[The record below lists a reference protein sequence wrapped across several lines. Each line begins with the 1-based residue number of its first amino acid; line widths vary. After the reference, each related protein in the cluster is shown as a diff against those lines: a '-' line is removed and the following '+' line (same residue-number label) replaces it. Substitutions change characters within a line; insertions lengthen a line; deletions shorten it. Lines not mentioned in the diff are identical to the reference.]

1 MAASGR
7 FADEYA
13 GRGEP
18 ASSRAQAARSAAF
31 AAALEPCRANPYHGD
46 LPRAPRKTSMTQT
59 LDHLV
64 NLLSLERIEE
74 NLFRGASQDLGFP
87 QLFGGQVLGQV
98 ISAASQ
104 TVETTRHVHSLH
116 GYFLRPGDS
125 HEPVVYDV
133 DRVRDGRS
141 FTTRRVSA
149 IQKGRIIF
157 TGIASFQAEESGYEH
172 QLQMPDVVGPEDLA
186 SEWELLHKLTPL
198 VPERVME
205 KLRRPKPIEI
215 RPVTLQD
222 PTNPQPLEPI
232 RHLWF
237 RADGTLPASPALHKY
252 LLAYASDFSFVGTAL
267 QPHGVSSWSKFIQ
280 LASLD
285 HAIWFHREVKLDDW
299 LLYSIDSPW
308 AGNARGFVRG
318 SIFNRAG
325 ELVASVAQEGLIR
338 AREDWM

>member
-1 MAASGR
+1 
-7 FADEYA
+7 
-13 GRGEP
+13 
-18 ASSRAQAARSAAF
+18 
-31 AAALEPCRANPYHGD
+31 
-46 LPRAPRKTSMTQT
+46 MTQI
-59 LDHLV
+59 LDALV
-64 NLLSLERIEE
+64 NLLTLERIEE

-104 TVETTRHVHSLH
+104 TVTPERHVHSLH

-125 HEPVVYDV
+125 HQPVVYDV
-133 DRVRDGRS
+133 DRVRDGGS

-149 IQKGRIIF
+149 IQKGQTIF
-157 TGIASFQAEESGYEH
+157 TGIASFQAQVSGYEH
-172 QLQMPDVVGPEDLA
+172 QLPMPDVIGPDDLPN
-186 SEWELLHKLTPL
+186 EWELLHKLSPM

-215 RPVTLQD
+215 RPVTLVD
-222 PTNPQPLEPI
+222 PANPQPIEPV

-237 RADGTLPASPALHKY
+237 RADGSLPDSPALHKY
-252 LLAYASDFSFVGTAL
+252 LLAYASDFSFIGTAL

-285 HAIWFHREVKLDDW
+285 HAIWFHREVKMDDW

-308 AGNARGFVRG
+308 AGNARGFARG
-318 SIFNRAG
+318 SIFNRQG

-338 AREDWM
+338 VREDWM

>member
-1 MAASGR
+1 
-7 FADEYA
+7 
-13 GRGEP
+13 
-18 ASSRAQAARSAAF
+18 
-31 AAALEPCRANPYHGD
+31 
-46 LPRAPRKTSMTQT
+46 MTQT

-186 SEWELLHKLTPL
+186 SEWELLHKLPPL

>member
-1 MAASGR
+1 MAR
-7 FADEYA
+7 L
-13 GRGEP
+13 
-18 ASSRAQAARSAAF
+18 SAPLIKDA
-31 AAALEPCRANPYHGD
+31 E
-46 LPRAPRKTSMTQT
+46 MTQI
-59 LDHLV
+59 LDALV
-64 NLLSLERIEE
+64 NLLTLERIEE

-104 TVETTRHVHSLH
+104 TVTPERHVHSLH

-125 HEPVVYDV
+125 HQPVVYDV
-133 DRVRDGRS
+133 DRVRDGGS

-149 IQKGRIIF
+149 IQKGQTIF
-157 TGIASFQAEESGYEH
+157 TGIASFQGEETGYEH
-172 QLQMPDVVGPEDLA
+172 QLPMPDVIGPDDLPN
-186 SEWELLHKLTPL
+186 EWELLHKLSPM

-215 RPVTLQD
+215 RPVTLVD
-222 PTNPQPLEPI
+222 PANPQPIEPV

-237 RADGTLPASPALHKY
+237 RADGSLPDSPALHKY
-252 LLAYASDFSFVGTAL
+252 LLAYASDFSFIGTAL

-285 HAIWFHREVKLDDW
+285 HAIWFHREVKMDDW

-308 AGNARGFVRG
+308 AGNARGFARG
-318 SIFNRAG
+318 SIFNRQG

-338 AREDWM
+338 VREDWM

>member
-1 MAASGR
+1 
-7 FADEYA
+7 
-13 GRGEP
+13 
-18 ASSRAQAARSAAF
+18 
-31 AAALEPCRANPYHGD
+31 
-46 LPRAPRKTSMTQT
+46 MTQT

>member
-1 MAASGR
+1 
-7 FADEYA
+7 
-13 GRGEP
+13 
-18 ASSRAQAARSAAF
+18 
-31 AAALEPCRANPYHGD
+31 
-46 LPRAPRKTSMTQT
+46 MTQI
-59 LDHLV
+59 LDGLV
-64 NLLSLERIEE
+64 NLLTLERIEE

-104 TVETTRHVHSLH
+104 TVTPERHVHSLH

-125 HEPVVYDV
+125 HQPVVYDV
-133 DRVRDGRS
+133 DRVRDGGS

-149 IQKGRIIF
+149 IQKGQTIF
-157 TGIASFQAEESGYEH
+157 TGIASFQVEESGYEH
-172 QLQMPDVVGPEDLA
+172 QLPMPDVVGPDDLPN
-186 SEWELLHKLTPL
+186 EWELLHKLSPM

-215 RPVTLQD
+215 RPVTLID
-222 PTNPQPLEPI
+222 PANPQPIEPV

-237 RADGTLPASPALHKY
+237 RADGSLPDSPALHKY
-252 LLAYASDFSFVGTAL
+252 LLAYASDFSFIGTAL

-285 HAIWFHREVKLDDW
+285 HAIWFHREVKMDDW

-308 AGNARGFVRG
+308 AGNARGFARG
-318 SIFNRAG
+318 SIFNRQG
-325 ELVASVAQEGLIR
+325 QLVASVAQEGLIR
-338 AREDWM
+338 VREDWM

>member
-1 MAASGR
+1 MAR
-7 FADEYA
+7 L
-13 GRGEP
+13 
-18 ASSRAQAARSAAF
+18 SAPLIKDA
-31 AAALEPCRANPYHGD
+31 E
-46 LPRAPRKTSMTQT
+46 MTQI
-59 LDHLV
+59 LDALV
-64 NLLSLERIEE
+64 NLLTLERIEE

-104 TVETTRHVHSLH
+104 TVTPERHVHSLH

-125 HEPVVYDV
+125 HQPVVYDV
-133 DRVRDGRS
+133 DRVRDGGS

-149 IQKGRIIF
+149 IQKGQTIF
-157 TGIASFQAEESGYEH
+157 TGIASFQAEETGYEH
-172 QLQMPDVVGPEDLA
+172 QLPMPDVIGPDDLPN
-186 SEWELLHKLTPL
+186 EWELLHKLSPM
-198 VPERVME
+198 VPERLME

-215 RPVTLQD
+215 RPVTLVD
-222 PTNPQPLEPI
+222 PANPQPIEPV

-237 RADGTLPASPALHKY
+237 RADGSLPDSPALHKY
-252 LLAYASDFSFVGTAL
+252 LLAYASDFSFIGTAL

-285 HAIWFHREVKLDDW
+285 HAIWFHREVKMDDW

-308 AGNARGFVRG
+308 AGNARGFARG
-318 SIFNRAG
+318 SIFNRQG

-338 AREDWM
+338 VREDWM

>member
-1 MAASGR
+1 
-7 FADEYA
+7 
-13 GRGEP
+13 
-18 ASSRAQAARSAAF
+18 
-31 AAALEPCRANPYHGD
+31 
-46 LPRAPRKTSMTQT
+46 
-59 LDHLV
+59 
-64 NLLSLERIEE
+64 
-74 NLFRGASQDLGFP
+74 
-87 QLFGGQVLGQV
+87 
-98 ISAASQ
+98 
-104 TVETTRHVHSLH
+104 
-116 GYFLRPGDS
+116 
-125 HEPVVYDV
+125 
-133 DRVRDGRS
+133 VRDGRS

>member
-1 MAASGR
+1 
-7 FADEYA
+7 
-13 GRGEP
+13 
-18 ASSRAQAARSAAF
+18 
-31 AAALEPCRANPYHGD
+31 
-46 LPRAPRKTSMTQT
+46 MTQT
-59 LDHLV
+59 LDTLV
-64 NLLSLERIEE
+64 NLLTLERIEE

-104 TVETTRHVHSLH
+104 TVDAARHVHSLH

-125 HEPVVYDV
+125 HQPVVYDV
-133 DRVRDGRS
+133 DRVRDGGS
-141 FTTRRVSA
+141 FSTRRVSA
-149 IQKGRIIF
+149 IQKGQTIF
-157 TGIASFQAEESGYEH
+157 TGIASFQADENGYEH
-172 QLQMPDVVGPEDLA
+172 QLAMPDVAGPDELP
-186 SEWELLHKLTPL
+186 SEWDLLHKLSPL

-215 RPVTLQD
+215 RPVTVQD
-222 PTNPQPLEPI
+222 PANPQPIEPV

-237 RADGTLPASPALHKY
+237 RADGTLPANPALHKY
-252 LLAYASDFSFVGTAL
+252 LLAYASDFSFIGTAL

-285 HAIWFHREVKLDDW
+285 HAIWFHREVKIDDW

-308 AGNARGFVRG
+308 AGNARGFARG
-318 SIFNRAG
+318 SIFNRQG
-325 ELVASVAQEGLIR
+325 QLVASVAQEGLIR

>member
-7 FADEYA
+7 FAGEYA
-13 GRGEP
+13 GRREP
-18 ASSRAQAARSAAF
+18 ASSRVQAARSAAF

>member
-1 MAASGR
+1 
-7 FADEYA
+7 
-13 GRGEP
+13 
-18 ASSRAQAARSAAF
+18 
-31 AAALEPCRANPYHGD
+31 
-46 LPRAPRKTSMTQT
+46 MTQT
-59 LDHLV
+59 LDTLV

-149 IQKGRIIF
+149 IQKGHIIF
-157 TGIASFQAEESGYEH
+157 TGIASFQAEENGYEH
-172 QLQMPDVVGPEDLA
+172 QLPMPEVAGPEDLA
-186 SEWELLHKLTPL
+186 SEWELLHKLAPL

-222 PTNPQPLEPI
+222 PTNPQPLEPV

-237 RADGTLPASPALHKY
+237 RADGTLPSSPALHKY
-252 LLAYASDFSFVGTAL
+252 LLAYASDFSFIGTAL

-285 HAIWFHREVKLDDW
+285 HAIWFHREVKMDDW

>member
-13 GRGEP
+13 GRCEP

>member
-1 MAASGR
+1 
-7 FADEYA
+7 
-13 GRGEP
+13 
-18 ASSRAQAARSAAF
+18 
-31 AAALEPCRANPYHGD
+31 
-46 LPRAPRKTSMTQT
+46 MTQT

-157 TGIASFQAEESGYEH
+157 TGIASFQTEESGYEH

>member
-13 GRGEP
+13 GRCEP
-18 ASSRAQAARSAAF
+18 ASSRVQAARSAAF